1 MPASMT
7 VSVGTSLQHWVRYS
21 YQGQPGFGLLVG
33 SQISVHTGDMFDAP
47 LESGVSLALAA
58 VQIGLPCKPQKF
70 IGLWNNYHAQA
81 TKQNLALPLEPL
93 YFIKAASSYCA
104 HEQAVVSPASYD
116 GRVVYEGELGLVIG
130 KTCKNVSVNEA
141 LAAIF
146 GVTCVNDVT
155 ALDLISRDAS
165 FAQWTRAK
173 SFDTFGVFG
182 PVIATGLDLNA
193 LLVKTLVNGR
203 ERQNYPCSDMI
214 FSPAQ
219 IVSALSREMTLHPG
233 DVIACGTSLGVLPMK
248 PGTVVEVVIDG
259 IGMLRNTFM
268 PSLTETSM
276 QDAAAKTTHK
286 DGAPTP

>member
-1 MPASMT
+1 MT
-7 VSVGTSLQHWVRYS
+7 PSLPFSPQHWVGYTHL
-21 YQGQPGFGLLVG
+21 GHPGFGLLHG
-33 SQISVHTGDMFDAP
+33 DEIRVHTGDMFDFP
-47 LESGVSLALAA
+47 SPTDVKLALSD
-58 VQIGLPCKPQKF
+58 VQVGLPCNPQKF

-81 TKQNLALPLEPL
+81 TKQNLTIPVEPL

-104 HEQAVVSPASYD
+104 HGQAVLSPSSYD

-130 KTCKNVSVNEA
+130 KTCKNADAEEA

-193 LLVKTLVNGR
+193 LTVKTLVNGR

-219 IVSALSREMTLHPG
+219 IVSALSKEMTLHPG
-233 DVIACGTSLGVLPMK
+233 DLMACGTSLGVLPMK
-248 PGTVVEVVIDG
+248 PGTVVEVAIDG
-259 IGMLRNTFM
+259 IGVLRNTFM
-268 PSLTETSM
+268 PGTGETDL
-276 QDAAAKTTHK
+276 QNTNTQRPGTR
-286 DGAPTP
+286 GASKP

>member
-1 MPASMT
+1 MT
-7 VSVGTSLQHWVRYS
+7 PSLPFSPQHWVGYTHL
-21 YQGQPGFGLLVG
+21 GHPGFGLLHG
-33 SQISVHTGDMFDAP
+33 DEIRVHTGDMFDFP
-47 LESGVSLALAA
+47 SPTDEKLALSD
-58 VQIGLPCKPQKF
+58 VQVGLPCNPQKF

-81 TKQNLALPLEPL
+81 TKQNLTIPVEPL

-104 HEQAVVSPASYD
+104 HGQAVLSPSSYD

-130 KTCKNVSVNEA
+130 RTCKNANADEA
-141 LAAIF
+141 LTAIF

-193 LLVKTLVNGR
+193 LTVKTLVNGR

-219 IVSALSREMTLHPG
+219 IVSALSKEMTLHPG
-233 DVIACGTSLGVLPMK
+233 DLIACGTSLGVLPMK
-248 PGTVVEVVIDG
+248 PGTVVEVAIDG
-259 IGMLRNTFM
+259 IGVLRNTFM
-268 PSLTETSM
+268 PGTGETDL
-276 QDAAAKTTHK
+276 QNTNTQRPGTR
-286 DGAPTP
+286 GASKP